1 MAITPD
7 LKDWTWVLERPCPEC
22 GFDADSLT
30 PHEVA
35 ARVDATLP
43 RWDAVLRRDGVRER
57 PDESTWSPLEYAC
70 HVRDVFELFS
80 IRLGLMLAE
89 DGARFD
95 DWDQDATAL
104 EKDYAQADPEA
115 VRAQL
120 ADHGARARDAF
131 AAVPEDAFS
140 RRGLRSNGSAFTVVT
155 LARYFLHDVEHHLH
169 DVAG

>member
-43 RWDAVLRRDGVRER
+43 RWDAVLRREGVRER

-70 HVRDVFELFS
+70 HVRDVFGLFS

-104 EKDYAQADPEA
+104 EKHYAQADPEA

-131 AAVPEDAFS
+131 EAVPEDAFG

-155 LARYFLHDVEHHLH
+155 LSRYFLHDVKHHLH